1 VDRARL
7 VATRID
13 RFDVD
18 SEGARLAGVIHLP
31 GAGRWPCVLA
41 SHGMLSTK
49 DSEKYT
55 ALADRLTLEGIG
67 LIRFDFRGCGESEGK
82 LHDST
87 AGARIT
93 DLRAVLEA
101 AVLHGGCDG
110 RIGLFGSSMG
120 GYIAL
125 HVSKEDP
132 RVRAIVTWASPAH
145 LRDLLARRDAT
156 GFSEMPDP
164 FYEELSKGQFIEAPA
179 GVARCLFVHGGHDEL
194 VPAEHARS
202 LFERSRHPKELQI
215 LDKADH
221 RFTDPGD
228 RDRAMA
234 FTIHWFRTYLLS
246 AGSD

>member
-1 VDRARL
+1 M
-7 VATRID
+7 
-13 RFDVD
+13 
-18 SEGARLAGVIHLP
+18 IHLP

-49 DSEKYT
+49 DSEKYV

-67 LIRFDFRGCGESEGK
+67 LVRFDFRGCGESEGN
-82 LHDST
+82 LHEGT
-87 AGARIT
+87 VGARIA
-93 DLRAVLEA
+93 DLRAVLQSA
-101 AVLHGGCDG
+101 ALHGGCDG

-120 GYIAL
+120 GYVSL

-132 RVRAIVTWASPAH
+132 RVRATVTWASPAH
-145 LRDLLARRDAT
+145 LRDLLASRDA
-156 GFSEMPDP
+156 SRYSVLPDP
-164 FYEELSKGQFIEAPA
+164 FYEELRGGKFIESPA

-194 VPAEHARS
+194 VPAEHARL

-215 LDKADH
+215 LDRADH

-234 FTIHWFRTYLLS
+234 LTTHWFKTHLLS
-246 AGSD
+246 AEGD